1 MTLGSGNMQL
11 AVELPAGEDLN
22 EWLAVNTIEFYNE
35 INVLYGILM
44 EFCTAESCPTMSA
57 GPKYEYLWADGHNV
71 KTPLKVSAGEY
82 IEFLMTWVEN
92 QLNNEKIFPCALGVP
107 FPKNFMN
114 IIQVIFKRLFRVYAH
129 IYHTHFQHIMLLSA
143 ETHLNTCFKHFIYF
157 IDQFNLVDSRE
168 LAPLAELIQQF
179 KERKNEQM
187 IDTSHSTV
195 SATGSSAALP
205 GQGYQQQSMT
215 GHGGAMTGMAGGQI
229 SSAGGASQGY
239 GNK

>member
-1 MTLGSGNMQL
+1 M

-35 INVLYGILM
+35 INVLYGILT

-82 IEFLMTWVEN
+82 IDFLMTWVEN

-107 FPKNFMN
+107 FPRNFET
-114 IIQVIFKRLFRVYAH
+114 IIKVIFKRLFRVYAH

-143 ETHLNTCFKHFIYF
+143 ETHEDVRQVIE
-157 IDQFNLVDSRE
+157 RE
-168 LAPLAELIQQF
+168 AVSDGDISEEETEETEAPRV
-179 KERKNEQM
+179 RK
-187 IDTSHSTV
+187 
-195 SATGSSAALP
+195 
-205 GQGYQQQSMT
+205 QSK
-215 GHGGAMTGMAGGQI
+215 AFRAVKI
-229 SSAGGASQGY
+229 W
-239 GNK
+239 N